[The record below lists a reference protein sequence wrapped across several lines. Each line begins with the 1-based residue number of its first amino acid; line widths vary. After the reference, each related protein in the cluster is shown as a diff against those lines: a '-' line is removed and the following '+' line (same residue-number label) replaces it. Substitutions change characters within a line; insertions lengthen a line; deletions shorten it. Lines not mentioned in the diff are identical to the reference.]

1 VSLVVY
7 GEIGIDL
14 LLDSE
19 AKVTP
24 RIGGAGLYAAIAA
37 AKQGKEINFLTVYGP
52 EIDQYSINFWGT
64 MGVNINQSSYLENYS
79 VPRYIVTGYKA
90 FEHKNSTPMTD
101 VKIDVDYYP
110 TIDDKCEGLLLF
122 PLDHSFPETLCRQA
136 RERNIPV
143 FLDPKPNEKSIKQAR
158 EIMQYT
164 TVLLVNEEE
173 AMLLS
178 ETISIKESIKKL
190 KAMGPQYIVIK
201 RGHKGCILITE
212 EKIVEVPAYKSNVVC
227 TLGSGDAF
235 GGALAATFVETGD
248 IQYSVKVGNCVA
260 ANFIESIAIETI
272 IDRAGVEKDI
282 YTRKRFVVNEIIPKK
297 IYLAGPFFS
306 EQEVNW
312 VRHVSNKLEGASF
325 EVLSPSRENGFIF
338 NDTSIEKRK
347 EIFQLDIDLLNSCDI
362 VVALLDHDDPG
373 TCFEIGYAFAKGTPV
388 YGLKTSDTSLNNMI
402 KFGCKKVIEDI
413 EELIRVLYEQR

>member
-1 VSLVVY
+1 MSLAVY

-14 LLDSE
+14 LLDSDT
-19 AKVTP
+19 KITP

-52 EIDQYSINFWGT
+52 EIDQYSFNFWGT
-64 MGVNINQSSYLENYS
+64 MGVSTNQSSYLENYS

-90 FEHKNSTPMTD
+90 FEHKKSTPMTD
-101 VKIDVDYYP
+101 LKIGVDYRP
-110 TIDDKCEGLLLF
+110 TIDNECEGLLLF
-122 PLDHSFPETLCRQA
+122 PLDHSFPESLCRQA
-136 RERNIPV
+136 HEQNIPI

-173 AMLLS
+173 TILLS
-178 ETISIKESIKKL
+178 ETTCIKESIEKL
-190 KAMGPQYIVIK
+190 KTMGPRYIVIK
-201 RGHKGCILITE
+201 RGHKGCILITD

-235 GGALAATFVETGD
+235 GGALAATFIETGD
-248 IQYSVKVGNCVA
+248 IEYSVQVGNCVA
-260 ANFIESIAIETI
+260 ANFIESIAIETV

-282 YTRKRFVVNEIIPKK
+282 YTREKFVVDEATPIK

-306 EQEVNW
+306 DQEIHW
-312 VRHVSNKLEGASF
+312 VRHVGNKLESARF
-325 EVLSPSRENGFIF
+325 DVLSPSRENGVISK
-338 NDTSIEKRK
+338 DTSIEKRK
-347 EIFQLDIDLLNSCDI
+347 DIFQSDIDLLNSCDI

-388 YGLKTSDTSLNNMI
+388 YGLKTSHTDLNNMI
-402 KFGCKKVIEDI
+402 KFGCIEIIEDI